1 VPKGYPGGFIEAGAY
16 RDPHP
21 SEGFGI
27 AGLFKLVLHGD
38 DHKFFAKKQGLRRC
52 LKAGAA

>member
-1 VPKGYPGGFIEAGAY
+1 MPEDYPSGFIEAGAY
-16 RDPHP
+16 RDAHP
-21 SEGFGI
+21 MEGFGI
-27 AGLFKLVLHGD
+27 AGLFKLMLHGD